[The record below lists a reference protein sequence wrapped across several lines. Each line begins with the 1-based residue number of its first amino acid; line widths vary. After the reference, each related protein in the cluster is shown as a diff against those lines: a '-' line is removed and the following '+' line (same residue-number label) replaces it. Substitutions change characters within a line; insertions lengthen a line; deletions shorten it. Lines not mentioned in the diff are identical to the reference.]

1 MNESPPGEEKYFFF
15 FNFWLN
21 SSAAFVVVCLI
32 EWTSASSSSSPENIF
47 FLFFAS
53 VLLPLSCF
61 CFVGV
66 LLCKPSGGIFFFF
79 FFYEMEKNQKLK
91 SGAAVRSLMEII
103 QRAREE
109 EIFSSGPSF
118 LSRSDCRLSLS
129 PLPFS
134 FIIK

>member
-1 MNESPPGEEKYFFF
+1 MQTIGGYF
-15 FNFWLN
+15 
-21 SSAAFVVVCLI
+21 I
-32 EWTSASSSSSPENIF
+32 
-47 FLFFAS
+47 
-53 VLLPLSCF
+53 
-61 CFVGV
+61 
-66 LLCKPSGGIFFFF
+66 FF

-118 LSRSDCRLSLS
+118 LFLGLIVVSL